1 MDCMTY
7 TCSTSKMSSYMYTL
21 GDRESHLYINQ
32 WVLAFCCL
40 YIKYVHSDLKEDVYI
55 MSGNKTKIHFVLWLC
70 L

>member
-1 MDCMTY
+1 
-7 TCSTSKMSSYMYTL
+7 MYTL